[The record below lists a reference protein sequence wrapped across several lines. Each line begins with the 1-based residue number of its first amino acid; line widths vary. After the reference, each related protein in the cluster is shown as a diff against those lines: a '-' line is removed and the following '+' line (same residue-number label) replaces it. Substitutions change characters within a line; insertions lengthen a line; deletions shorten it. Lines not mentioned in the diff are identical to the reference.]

1 MNSNTDQ
8 LERHFSFA
16 AIENI
21 EETDA
26 DWTHDLQR
34 LRDGSTTPEALL
46 DFCLDGADP
55 DRVQGWRDYVDGLV
69 AIIPV
74 HDPEEEAACRGD
86 YLMDQARDDRAT
98 GDR

>member
-1 MNSNTDQ
+1 MATE
-8 LERHFSFA
+8 LTRIFTYA

-21 EETDA
+21 EETGA
-26 DWTHDLQR
+26 DWSHDLDR
-34 LRDGSTTPEALL
+34 LREGETTPEALL
-46 DFCLDGADP
+46 DFCLDGAGE

-74 HDPEEEAACRGD
+74 HDPEEEEACRGD
-86 YLMDQARDDRAT
+86 WIHDSQRDDRAT